1 MNFKTSSLS
10 NALHPLRHLLQ
21 AKPRAATGILS
32 PQDLRRIVAE
42 MVG

>member
-1 MNFKTSSLS
+1 MNFRTSPLS
-10 NALHPLRHLLQ
+10 TALHPLRQLWQ
-21 AKPRAATGILS
+21 AKPRQTSGTLS

>member
-1 MNFKTSSLS
+1 MTYKITSPLHSLRPFRTS
-10 NALHPLRHLLQ
+10 
-21 AKPRAATGILS
+21 KPRPATGTLS